1 MNRYGS
7 SEGGGAARELEPD
20 RFRLAQVDFLGAM
33 EVDLWSRSTKKKK
46 KKKTREEA
54 EKAANG
60 DVGKISSRMGIYK
73 AQNIRRF
80 AVTKGSS

>member
-46 KKKTREEA
+46 
-54 EKAANG
+54 EKENEG
-60 DVGKISSRMGIYK
+60 GSR
-73 AQNIRRF
+73 
-80 AVTKGSS
+80 KGSKWRCRENQQSHGNL